1 MVQLVQQIVAILL
14 VLGLLVGTLTLLR
27 KRGLA
32 QFSPRLHL
40 RSSRSKEIQVIER
53 VSLSP
58 QHSLH
63 LVNVRDDLFLIG
75 TSPTGCNKI
84 ACFAASEDE
93 AECRERD

>member
-1 MVQLVQQIVAILL
+1 MVQQIVAILL

-40 RSSRSKEIQVIER
+40 GASRPKEIRVIER
-53 VSLSP
+53 ISLSP

-63 LVNVRDDLFLIG
+63 LVSVRDDVLLIG
-75 TSPTGCNKI
+75 ISPSGCSKI
-84 ACFAASEDE
+84 AAFAASDDG
-93 AECRERD
+93 AQCREPE

>member
-32 QFSPRLHL
+32 QFSPRLRL
-40 RSSRSKEIQVIER
+40 GASRPKEMRTIER
-53 VSLSP
+53 ISLGP

-63 LVNVRDDLFLIG
+63 LINVRDDVFLIG
-75 TSPTGCNKI
+75 VSPSGCSRI
-84 ACFAASEDE
+84 ASFAALDE
-93 AECRERD
+93 GAECREHE

>member
-1 MVQLVQQIVAILL
+1 MVQLVQQIVAISL

-27 KRGLA
+27 RRGLA
-32 QFSPRLHL
+32 QFSPRLRL
-40 RSSRSKEIQVIER
+40 RSSRPKEIQVIER

-63 LVNVRDDLFLIG
+63 LVNVRDDVFLIG
-75 TSPTGCNKI
+75 TSPSGCNKI
-84 ACFAASEDE
+84 ACFAASEDG